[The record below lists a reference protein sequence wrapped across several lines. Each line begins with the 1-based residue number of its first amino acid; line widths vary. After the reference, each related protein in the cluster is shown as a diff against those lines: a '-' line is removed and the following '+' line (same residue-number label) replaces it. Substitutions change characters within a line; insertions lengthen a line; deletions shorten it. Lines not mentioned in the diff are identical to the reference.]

1 MENTVFQYHQDLNG
15 LEVLKAQYKQQNFA
29 RHSHEGYTIGLIEN
43 GAQRFFRSGANHV
56 APASCIILVNADQVH
71 NGQTATE
78 HGWGYRAMYP
88 TPELFEGLTDDI
100 GKAKLGA
107 PYFEQ
112 AVVFDPVLAQQMAF
126 TFDLL
131 ATEKSVLAK
140 QSALYQ
146 LLINLIAR
154 HNKSA
159 FNLKGL
165 SRKPQLNTALDYL
178 RDYYF
183 DNISLTELAAIAH
196 MSPFHFIRQ
205 FKAETGMTP
214 HVYQTQ
220 FRINRAKQMLR
231 SGLAINEVAL
241 SVGFYDQ
248 SHFHRYFKK
257 NMGLTPKQY
266 SKAVLYQAS

>member
-1 MENTVFQYHQDLNG
+1 MGPTLGDFYSCFHAVIVFG
-15 LEVLKAQYKQQNFA
+15 LGKSLLFKSVLAHY
-29 RHSHEGYTIGLIEN
+29 GIVLM
-43 GAQRFFRSGANHV
+43 HV
-56 APASCIILVNADQVH
+56 YSLRCLHHLLCIILVYPGTWNFDFCSNPCTRVH
-71 NGQTATE
+71 EVKKKICNF
-78 HGWGYRAMYP
+78 
-88 TPELFEGLTDDI
+88 FE
-100 GKAKLGA
+100 KN
-107 PYFEQ
+107 
-112 AVVFDPVLAQQMAF
+112 
-126 TFDLL
+126 
-131 ATEKSVLAK
+131 
-140 QSALYQ
+140 YQ

>member
-1 MENTVFQYHQDLNG
+1 MEKTIFQYHNELNG
-15 LEVLKAQYKQQNFA
+15 LEVLHAQYKQQNFA

-56 APASCIILVNADQVH
+56 APTSSIILVNADQVH

-78 HGWGYRAMYP
+78 QGWGYRAMYP
-88 TPELFEGLTDDI
+88 TPELFEGLTDGI
-100 GKAKLGA
+100 GETQLGA
-107 PYFEQ
+107 PYFEK
-112 AVVFDPVLAQQMAF
+112 AVVFDPVLAKQMAF

-131 ATEKSVLAK
+131 TSEKSTLAK

-146 LLINLIAR
+146 LLINLITR
-154 HNKSA
+154 HNKSSFCLRA
-159 FNLKGL
+159 V
-165 SRKPQLNTALDYL
+165 SRKPQLATALDYL

-183 DNISLTELAAIAH
+183 DNISLTELAAIAN

-220 FRINRAKQMLR
+220 FRVNRAKQMLR

-241 SVGFYDQ
+241 AVGFYDQ

-257 NMGLTPKQY
+257 NMGVTPKLY
-266 SKAVLYQAS
+266 CKAVSA